1 MKRPWDAIQWWEV
14 RRIPFNLVL
23 AALGLVTVLVIEVV
37 GSTLAKPSEDAV
49 EPALLFVGVVLYGI
63 GANMAYTLGW
73 ITELLWSAGDTNK
86 AEVLRARVFLIGL
99 LGSSIVTVFPAV
111 LASVIWAG
119 VRLTHR

>member
-23 AALGLVTVLVIEVV
+23 AALGIVTVLVIEVV
-37 GSTLAKPSEDAV
+37 GSALVKPGNDAV
-49 EPALLFVGVVLYGI
+49 EPALLFVGVVLYGL

-73 ITELLWSAGDTNK
+73 ISELLWSAGDTNK
-86 AEVLRARVFLIGL
+86 TEALRGRVFLIGL
-99 LGSSIVTVFPAV
+99 LGSLIVTVFPAV
-111 LASVIWAG
+111 LASVIWVG